1 MNRRHLYAA
10 LLVIA
15 SLGRA
20 AWADFGGLALAG
32 RIGSLGF
39 GGELMGN
46 VLPDLN
52 GRFGAMFF
60 PLGVTGEIG
69 HVNYDFDLQGLT
81 FPLTLD
87 WYPFHGGFHVSGGL
101 IFNQTDMD
109 LDTRST
115 ASLTIGSH
123 TYSAA
128 ELGTVHGAVRFQ
140 RIAPYVGIGWGNAFG
155 KDGQWGIVSDLGV
168 AFLGRPSVALS
179 ATGPI
184 ASDSTFAG
192 DLAQEEKDVE
202 EDLSILR
209 FYPVF
214 SISLFYRF

>member
-1 MNRRHLYAA
+1 MNRRHLCAA

-15 SLGRA
+15 SLGRVA
-20 AWADFGGLALAG
+20 GADFGGLALAG

-39 GGELMGN
+39 GGELIGN

-52 GRFGAMFF
+52 GRFGVTFL
-60 PLGVTGEIG
+60 PLSVDGEIG
-69 HVNYDFDLQGLT
+69 DVNYDFDLKGLT

-101 IFNQTDMD
+101 IFNQTDVD
-109 LDTRST
+109 LDTHST
-115 ASLTIGSH
+115 TALTIGSH
-123 TYSAA
+123 TYSAT
-128 ELGTVHGAVRFQ
+128 ELGTVRGEVRFQ

-155 KDGQWGIVSDLGV
+155 EEGRWGILSDLGV
-168 AFLGRPSVALS
+168 AFLGRPNVALS
-179 ATGPI
+179 ATGSI
-184 ASDSTFAG
+184 ASDSTFMG

-202 EDLSILR
+202 DDLSILR